1 VREEKM
7 MLFGIIGILLVIYLL
22 FKTDVFSKKDGRY
35 FEKDNDALEV
45 LKKRYAEGLITQEE
59 YIRMKDE
66 INT

>member
-1 VREEKM
+1 M

-22 FKTDVFSKKDGRY
+22 FKTDMFSKKNDTY
-35 FEKDNDALEV
+35 FKKEDDAQEV